1 MIARLKV
8 CQQILFIF
16 NLSFIDFTILQ
27 LSIKTKILQICYLL
41 NCIDL
46 CFPRFTISIE
56 IQHLFTSLNVNICHF
71 QALDLT
77 QLISTILNL
86 SPIII
91 KLNYPNNFI

>member
-27 LSIKTKILQICYLL
+27 LSTKTKISQIGYLRNL
-41 NCIDL
+41 IDL
-46 CFPRFTISIE
+46 CLPRFTISTE
-56 IQHLFTSLNVNICHF
+56 IQRLFTNLNINICHF

-86 SPIII
+86 SSIII
-91 KLNYPNNFI
+91 KLNYQ